1 MISIPSFA
9 KINLG
14 LKIGPARPDGFHEL
28 RTVYQTLALHDVI
41 RVEVV
46 QGEGIEIRCCD
57 PRVPLDA
64 SNTCYKVAEQVMA
77 AVSQGKVV
85 ATAGEQ
91 QILRLRSDAASLRS
105 AQDDNFNGEASRSR
119 SAQDENFKGV
129 RAQADDSKEVRAQ
142 DHNIGQRGDGA
153 SDSASVPLQPGVD
166 TNLYGTAH
174 AARVQRELLTT
185 GRNKIVIE
193 IEKHL
198 PVQGGMGAASSN
210 AVATMLAMERA
221 LGVTLAAEDK
231 VRIAAEV
238 GSDLPLFLIGGTVLG
253 VGRGEEVFP
262 LPDLPTMHVVV
273 VTPPVGVSTPRAFA
287 RWDDLAALEAG
298 LTHSRPAGTIDE
310 FSQRVFAWLR
320 AGFPQVGRAEVS
332 ERIPTASGV
341 PARGGDR
348 AETPLLDLVRA
359 GIENDFEKVVF
370 PEYPDLREVKA
381 VLLREGARYASL
393 SGSGST
399 LYGIFETQDQAQTAT
414 DRISAA
420 GHAAVATTT
429 LTRAEYWTA
438 VVSRQ

>member
-46 QGEGIEIRCCD
+46 EGEGIEIRCDD
-57 PRVPLDA
+57 PRVPLDS
-64 SNTCYKVAEQVMA
+64 SNTCWKVAERMMA
-77 AVSQGKVV
+77 V
-85 ATAGEQ
+85 AGASPETHRGEQ
-91 QILRLRSDAASLRS
+91 QIPRFARDDKFSSDERNEGWRNGGSEGAPLPD
-105 AQDDNFNGEASRSR
+105 QDVPQKQNTPAVQH
-119 SAQDENFKGV
+119 AIQ
-129 RAQADDSKEVRAQ
+129 
-142 DHNIGQRGDGA
+142 GA
-153 SDSASVPLQPGVD
+153 L
-166 TNLYGTAH
+166 H
-174 AARVQRELLTT
+174 RRV
-185 GRNKIVIE
+185 VIA

-221 LGVTLAAEDK
+221 LGIELSPQEKLRMAAD
-231 VRIAAEV
+231 V

-253 VGRGEEVFP
+253 VGRGEEVSP
-262 LPDLPTMHVVV
+262 LPDLPPLHVVV

-287 RWDDLAALEAG
+287 RWDELYAPETALTGSPA
-298 LTHSRPAGTIDE
+298 AGTIDQ
-310 FSQRVFAWLR
+310 FSQSVFAWLGT
-320 AGFPQVGRAEVS
+320 GFPQMGGPEVEGS
-332 ERIPTASGV
+332 SAQTASGV
-341 PARGGDR
+341 PARGGNR

-381 VLLREGARYASL
+381 LLLREGASYASL

-399 LYGIFETQDQAQTAT
+399 LYGLFASEVKAQAAAE
-414 DRISAA
+414 RMSAV

-429 LTRAEYWTA
+429 LTREEYWKQLSGA
-438 VVSRQ
+438 RD